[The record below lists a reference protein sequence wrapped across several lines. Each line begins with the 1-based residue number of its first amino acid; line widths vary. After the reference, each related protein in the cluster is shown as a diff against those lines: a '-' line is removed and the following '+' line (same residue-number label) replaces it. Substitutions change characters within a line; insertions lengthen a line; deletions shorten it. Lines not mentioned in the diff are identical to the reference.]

1 MTQQLPDAWELP
13 VASGQIVT
21 DVEGDLSSAK
31 LAPAIQAGGNQ
42 LLKLGLTNIKVHKS
56 LTPYPSDQFA
66 VDVPYA
72 MKNARWIALTDSLKN
87 IIGEGKTFSECKGLR
102 LRFGWALDIKGR
114 IPDPEVAGNWI
125 EGAIEGW
132 IVTGVDGSISAPIG
146 APSVT
151 PVEAIDMDAVLLELA
166 NGRTEADF
174 VQEAMKDA
182 RIKAAP
188 EVLDTIFQQNAG
200 ILHPFVED
208 GRLVI
213 DDDVFK
219 IPAGEEAAIAE

>member
-1 MTQQLPDAWELP
+1 MSQQQLSDAWELP
-13 VASGQIVT
+13 IASGQIVT

-42 LLKLGLTNIKVHKS
+42 LLKLGLTNIEVHKS
-56 LTPYPSDQFA
+56 LTPYPYDQFA

-72 MKNARWIALTDSLKN
+72 MKNARWIALTDSLKE

-102 LRFGWALDIKGR
+102 IRFGWALDIKGR

-132 IVTGVDGSISAPIG
+132 VVTSVEGGTAGNVPSAP
-146 APSVT
+146 PD
-151 PVEAIDMDAVLLELA
+151 EAVDMDAVLVELA

-200 ILHPFVED
+200 ILHPFIED
-208 GRLVI
+208 GRLEL
-213 DDDVFK
+213 DGDVFK
-219 IPAGEEAAIAE
+219 VPAENEVTAS